1 MKLRTL
7 ALTTPALL
15 VAMLTLA
22 SPASADV
29 VLPEPTDPEESVVL
43 MEVGTGKIL
52 GEFVPSQWNTVV
64 EMDAHSGR
72 IQQVTECNE
81 WQDVKTPDACVGS
94 VTGAL
99 PLLPANLAG
108 LLGLV

>member
-1 MKLRTL
+1 MKPRTL

-15 VAMLTLA
+15 AAMLTLA

-29 VLPEPTDPEESVVL
+29 VLPEPTDPAESMVL

-52 GEFVPSQWNTVV
+52 GHFVPSQWNTVV
-64 EMDAHSGR
+64 EMDVRTGR
-72 IQQVTECNE
+72 IQQVTKCNE
-81 WQDVKTPDACVGS
+81 WQDTKTPDACVGT
-94 VTGAL
+94 VTGAV

-108 LLGLV
+108 FLGLV

>member
-29 VLPEPTDPEESVVL
+29 VLPEPTDPEESMVF

-52 GEFVPSQWNTVV
+52 GGEFVPS
-64 EMDAHSGR
+64 
-72 IQQVTECNE
+72 
-81 WQDVKTPDACVGS
+81 
-94 VTGAL
+94 
-99 PLLPANLAG
+99 
-108 LLGLV
+108 